1 MRENAIFQRSGER
14 WSPSRLGSAS
24 ERYRQGKDSA
34 SRLTPS
40 TGGCGDDVS
49 FDAKR
54 LLICLC
60 AAALLV
66 MATGVVGAWGAD
78 EDGPDL
84 RELTGKTVTIQ
95 QQGGKSLDEVEV
107 VKVVPGGAAGSARSL
122 TVKGAKGKKAT
133 AAANTVVEIFLD
145 GQPLD
150 VAFDK
155 RTKTIAH
162 DAKKRQARLEHDAEV
177 QERLSSRRHRLWPEL
192 SADEHVDWL
201 EKHKEFLEQVQ
212 QTLPQLG
219 LQLVE
224 TKYYL
229 FLTDIPPDQ
238 ANIYLA
244 YLDSMY
250 EELCKAFNIPKGKN
264 IWCGKCVVVAFRQQA
279 DFLEFESRV
288 MKYDGGMGAQGLH
301 HGEGSGRVV
310 ISCWKGDTDSYFAS
324 VLVHETAHG
333 FVHRYKS
340 TVPIISWVNEGIAE
354 WVAANVVTADKA
366 ISRKQRDAAE
376 RVAQTSSLG
385 GTFYEDGR
393 NIDSWQYGVA
403 VSMVDLMLRI
413 NAAKY
418 RQFFD
423 GMKEGLSPD
432 ESLKQAYGLTRAEL
446 TARYGESVGVPNLKP

>member
-1 MRENAIFQRSGER
+1 MAE
-14 WSPSRLGSAS
+14 SPDAVGSLRLHCP
-24 ERYRQGKDSA
+24 KPPHTWT
-34 SRLTPS
+34 LTPL
-40 TGGCGDDVS
+40 
-49 FDAKR
+49 AP
-54 LLICLC
+54 
-60 AAALLV
+60 AALFAFAVSWSVAL
-66 MATGVVGAWGAD
+66 AAD
-78 EDGPDL
+78 DDSYDL
-84 RELTGKTVTIQ
+84 QDLTGKKVTIQ

-107 VKVVPGGAAGSARSL
+107 VKVVSGKESGSARSL
-122 TVKGAKGKKAT
+122 TVKGAKGKKLT
-133 AAANTVVEIFLD
+133 VAANLIVEIFLD

-155 RTKTIAH
+155 KAKTIAH
-162 DAKKRQARLEHDAEV
+162 NADKRTARLDHEAEV
-177 QERLSSRRHRLWPEL
+177 QKRLESKRHRLWPEL
-192 SADEHVDWL
+192 TADEHADWL
-201 EKHKEFLEQVQ
+201 TKHKDFLSQVQ

-224 TKYYL
+224 TRYYL
-229 FLTDIPPDQ
+229 FLTDIAPEQ
-238 ANIYLA
+238 ANVYLA

-264 IWCGKCVVVAFRQQA
+264 IWCGKCIVVAFREQA

-288 MKYDGGMGAQGLH
+288 MNYNGGMGAQGLH

-310 ISCWKGDTDSYFAS
+310 ISCWKGDSDSYFAS

-340 TVPIISWVNEGIAE
+340 TVPIVSWVNEGIAE

-376 RVAQTSSLG
+376 RVAQTGSLG
-385 GTFYEDGR
+385 GTFYSDGK

-403 VSMVDLMLRI
+403 VSMVDLLLRI

-423 GMKEGLSPD
+423 GMKEGLDPD
-432 ESLKQAYGLTRAEL
+432 ESLKQAYGLTMAQL
-446 TARYGESVGVPNLKP
+446 TSRYGESVGVPSLQP